1 MLERSLKRAPVCASP
16 WRPASAKH
24 RPPLATKPAKLR
36 QDIVPGSLAPRHRP
50 RPSTCSHLHWLGIP
64 ALASASVIG
73 RHPPP
78 APRRHRFP
86 QLSQALTLC
95 DPLRP
100 QIVRRHLL
108 ARPSIFAAAGPRRPF
123 SQMASRFSVFIYG
136 VPVSTSVH
144 PLASSATPPCGP
156 PTTLSPLRLASD
168 CADRHRYLSTGTCP
182 MPRFDTV
189 RSQFHASATRRA
201 RAEGAVEVALLRA

>member
-50 RPSTCSHLHWLGIP
+50 LALARHPGTGLSFRYRPASSFSTSPPPLSP
-64 ALASASVIG
+64 ALAV
-73 RHPPP
+73 
-78 APRRHRFP
+78 
-86 QLSQALTLC
+86 LSQALALC

-100 QIVRRHLL
+100 QIVRRRLL

-168 CADRHRYLSTGTCP
+168 CADRHRYLPTGTCP